1 MTKDL
6 TPIYRKYKGKWVA
19 MDDNFAKVVVSGNT
33 SSSVYQKAKKLGY
46 EIPNLFRVPSN
57 LNAYIG

>member
-6 TPIYRKYKGKWVA
+6 TQVYKSYRGKWVA
-19 MDDNFAKVVVSGNT
+19 MDNNFVKVVVAGST
-33 SSSVYQKAKKLGY
+33 SSTVYKKAKKLGY
-46 EIPNLFRVPSN
+46 RIPNIIRVPSN

>member
-19 MDDNFAKVVVSGNT
+19 MDDNFVKVVVSGKT

-46 EIPNLFRVPSN
+46 EIPNIFRVPSN

>member
-19 MDDNFAKVVVSGNT
+19 MDDNFVKVVVSGNT

>member
-6 TPIYRKYKGKWVA
+6 TPIYKKYKGRWVA
-19 MDDNFAKVVVSGNT
+19 TTDGFIKVIASG
-33 SSSVYQKAKKLGY
+33 SSAVLVYNKAKRLGY
-46 EIPNLFRVPSN
+46 KVPNLFRVPSN

>member
-6 TPIYRKYKGKWVA
+6 TPIYKKYKGKWVA
-19 MDDNFAKVVVSGNT
+19 MDDGFSKVVVSGLNAKN
-33 SSSVYQKAKKLGY
+33 VYNKAKSMGY
-46 EIPNLFRVPSN
+46 DVPNLFKVPSN

>member
-6 TPIYRKYKGKWVA
+6 TYVYKNYKGKWVA
-19 MDDNFAKVVVSGNT
+19 MDNSFVKVVVSGNT
-33 SSSVYQKAKKLGY
+33 SSAVYQKAKKMGY
-46 EIPNLFRVPSN
+46 KIPNIFRVPSN